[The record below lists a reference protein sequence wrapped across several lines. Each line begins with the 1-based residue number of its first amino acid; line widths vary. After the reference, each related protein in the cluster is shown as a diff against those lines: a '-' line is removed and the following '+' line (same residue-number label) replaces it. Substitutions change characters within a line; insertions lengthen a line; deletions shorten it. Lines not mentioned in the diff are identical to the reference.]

1 MTSAGSPS
9 RRTGRLLGIALI
21 LSLALSTLACSR
33 PRPAD
38 VLIVTIDTLRADH
51 VGAYGFRR
59 ETSPVIDE
67 NAAAGALF
75 ETAYAP
81 VGSTTPSHA
90 SIFTGRHPLS
100 HGVTANGQSLSET
113 IPTLPELAGAEGWTT
128 AAFVSSQMAS
138 SRWGLTRG
146 FSFVDE
152 ELEVVGGHGG
162 SAVYR
167 SPASTVDAALAWL
180 EQQPVDGPPLL
191 IWLHLFDPHSPY
203 EPPAEHAALFP
214 VEGKG
219 PRAVARAAYAA
230 EVHYSDAEL
239 GRFLEHFDQREGE
252 PLIVVTSDHGEGL
265 WDHGWPVHSRYVYE
279 EELRVPLVLRWRDEL
294 EPGRRIQQPAALAD
308 LAPTLASLMRLD
320 ERDWEGLDLSPWLFE
335 DAPPEP
341 RRELLLMRPLH
352 EEGRARK
359 DVKGPG
365 LCLRTGELKVF
376 MAPEEGRLDL
386 FDVEADPHERRDLA
400 SDRPLEAAAMARR
413 CLQMAA
419 DLLRTAPDQ
428 EAEILSPEDLE
439 RLRSLGY
446 LD

>member
-1 MTSAGSPS
+1 MKRAC
-9 RRTGRLLGIALI
+9 LLL
-21 LSLALSTLACSR
+21 LALSALACSR

-38 VLIVTIDTLRADH
+38 VLIVTIDTLRADR
-51 VGAYGFRR
+51 VGAYGFHR
-59 ETSPVIDE
+59 ETSPVIDG
-67 NAAAGALF
+67 NAAEGVLF

-100 HGVTANGQSLSET
+100 HGVTANGQSLSED
-113 IPTLPELAGAEGWTT
+113 IPTLPELASAEGWTT

-146 FSFVDE
+146 FGFVDE
-152 ELEVVGGHGG
+152 ELDVIGSHGG

-167 SPASTVDAALAWL
+167 TPASAVDAALSWL
-180 EQQPVDGPPLL
+180 EKQPADGPPLL

-239 GRFLEHFDQREGE
+239 GRFLRRLDEREGE
-252 PLIVVTSDHGEGL
+252 PLIVLTSDHGEGL
-265 WDHGWPVHSRYVYE
+265 WDHGWPVHSRHVYE
-279 EELRVPLVLRWRDEL
+279 EEVRVPLVLRWRGEL
-294 EPGRRIQQPAALAD
+294 QPGRRIQQPAVLAD
-308 LAPTLASLMRLD
+308 VAPTLASVMRL
-320 ERDWEGLDLSPWLFE
+320 ESRNWEGLDLSPWLFE
-335 DAPPEP
+335 DTPPEP
-341 RRELLLMRPLH
+341 RREVLLMRPLDAA
-352 EEGRARK
+352 ERARK

-365 LCLRTGELKVF
+365 LCLRVGELKLF
-376 MAPEEGRLDL
+376 TAPEEGRLEL
-386 FDVEADPHERRDLA
+386 FDVEADRHERRNLA
-400 SDRPLEAAAMARR
+400 SERPQEAAAMAAR
-413 CLQMAA
+413 CLQIAA
-419 DLLRTAPDQ
+419 DLLRSAPAGED
-428 EAEILSPEDLE
+428 EILSPEDLE